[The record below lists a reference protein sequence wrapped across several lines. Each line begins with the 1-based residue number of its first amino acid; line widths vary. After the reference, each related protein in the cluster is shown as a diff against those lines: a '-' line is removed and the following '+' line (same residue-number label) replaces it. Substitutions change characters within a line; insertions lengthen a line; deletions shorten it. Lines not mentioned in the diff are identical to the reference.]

1 MDKISLILD
10 EQKAHKLI
18 ERLGRLREAF
28 PDAKIERAIQLLSE
42 SLKGDIKADEVS
54 KAQGEK
60 LNKRLRLGQLCLASG
75 MISLEQLAEA
85 MALQNKSDIPL
96 GEILL
101 AKQWISQE
109 ELDGLLIAQDLITG
123 EEECTDQEGLSLL
136 ALGLI
141 TEEAIAIGLLE
152 KRISGNSLKEVLA
165 RRGWLQSEIF
175 EAVFSND

>member
-1 MDKISLILD
+1 MDRLSLILD
-10 EQKAHKLI
+10 EQKAYKLVG
-18 ERLGRLREAF
+18 RLKRLREILS
-28 PDAKIERAIQLLSE
+28 DAKLERAIELLSQG
-42 SLKGDIKADEVS
+42 LNGDRTAEEVS
-54 KAQGEK
+54 KDQGEK

-85 MALQNKSDIPL
+85 MSLQSTSDIPL

-123 EEECTDQEGLSLL
+123 EEECTDQEALSLL

-175 EAVFSND
+175 EAIFSND

>member
-1 MDKISLILD
+1 MDKLSLILD
-10 EQKAHKLI
+10 EQKAHRLI
-18 ERLGRLREAF
+18 ERLERLREVLS
-28 PDAKIERAIQLLSE
+28 DAKLERAIELLSQ
-42 SLKGDIKADEVS
+42 SLKGERKAEEVS

-85 MALQNKSDIPL
+85 MALQNTSDIPL

-123 EEECTDQEGLSLL
+123 EEECTDQEALSLL

-165 RRGWLQSEIF
+165 RQGWLQSEIF
-175 EAVFSND
+175 EAVFASN